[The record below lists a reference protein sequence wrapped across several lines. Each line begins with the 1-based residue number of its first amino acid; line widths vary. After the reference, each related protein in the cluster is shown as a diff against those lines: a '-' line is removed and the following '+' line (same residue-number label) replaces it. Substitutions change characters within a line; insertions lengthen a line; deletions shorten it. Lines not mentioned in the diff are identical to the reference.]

1 MSEVISKYVTCPK
14 CAQQSTIELVCS
26 VNTQE
31 DAPAREAILRD
42 EFFRWKCKKCGFS
55 TKLLHPLL
63 YNDLANKFMVY
74 YIPKVERSRIAD
86 EKLEKEFSQLSDIK
100 KRIVPDVNAM
110 KEKIVLL
117 ENHYSDAAVELS
129 KLAVA
134 EVVEKS
140 TGQTVHEGFCTEID
154 RAQNRIGFQFFVGSD
169 RRSYLQTT
177 RFDVY
182 NRSLAIVREYF
193 PKLDKHTG
201 FLNLDRSWARE
212 ALRRYKNSG
221 K

>member
-14 CAQQSTIELVCS
+14 CAQQSTVELICS
-26 VNTQE
+26 VNTEEEPQVRQQLL
-31 DAPAREAILRD
+31 AD
-42 EFFRWKCKKCGFS
+42 EFFRWKCRKCGFQ

-63 YNDLANKFMVY
+63 YNDLQNKFMVY

-86 EKLEKEFSQLSDIK
+86 EKLEKEFSELSDIK
-100 KRIVPDVNAM
+100 KRIVPDVNGL
-110 KEKIVLL
+110 KEKIILL
-117 ENHYSDAAVELS
+117 ENRYHDAAVELA
-129 KLAVA
+129 KLAVS

-154 RAQNRIGFQFFVGSD
+154 RAGNRIGFQFFIGGD

-182 NRSLAIVREYF
+182 NRSLAIVKEYF
-193 PKLDKHTG
+193 PNIDKHTG
-201 FLNLDRSWARE
+201 FLNIDRSWAKE

-221 K
+221 E